1 MGVETSYVWCQKETG
16 GPNRPHDAHD
26 ASSWLGTCLLLK
38 ISVLV
43 GSGLYDK
50 HETGLACIAQAKLYK
65 MSMLHGCWV
74 CVVHISS
81 TFVAPELVQFV
92 KCGC

>member
-1 MGVETSYVWCQKETG
+1 MGGVKRKLEAQTG
-16 GPNRPHDAHD
+16 PMMLLMLALEGL
-26 ASSWLGTCLLLK
+26 LGTCLLLK